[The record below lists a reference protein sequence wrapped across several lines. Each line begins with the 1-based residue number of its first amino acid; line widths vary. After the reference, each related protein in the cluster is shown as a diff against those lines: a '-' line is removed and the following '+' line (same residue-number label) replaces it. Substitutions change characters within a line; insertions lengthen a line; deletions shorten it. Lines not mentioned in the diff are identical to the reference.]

1 MNIESTFTVLRLEQP
16 LMDHAPHSVQFESLT
31 ERLLRTFSAATTMSV
46 GTAAVTRTGWP
57 GKKSLLWSKW

>member
-1 MNIESTFTVLRLEQP
+1 
-16 LMDHAPHSVQFESLT
+16 MDHAPHSVQFESLT